1 MKSEYFL
8 TATIGFPK
16 KESPPFILEAKWG
29 SFRLISMSGSVAGR
43 MLLPIFLY
51 IIFGSSIFAA
61 LFGND
66 ALQSS
71 IWKPHPEL
79 VGTLGLIFLLGI
91 FFMAYRLEKKGNKMI
106 SRDAVEHPELARVVK
121 VKAVR
126 YGRIL
131 HVLKVEIGEKSEDV
145 FVQCLRRNLKDAL
158 ELASESFS
166 LKKLGALYGQ

>member
-29 SFRLISMSGSVAGR
+29 SLRLISMSGSVAGR
-43 MLLPIFLY
+43 ILLPIFLY
-51 IIFGSSIFAA
+51 VIFGSGILVA
-61 LFGND
+61 LFSND

-71 IWKPHPEL
+71 LWKPHPEL
-79 VGTLGLIFLLGI
+79 LETLVAIFLLGI
-91 FFMAYRLEKKGNKMI
+91 FYMAIRFEKKGNQMT
-106 SRDAVEHPELARVVK
+106 SRDAVEHPELARAVK
-121 VKAVR
+121 VEAVR

-131 HVLKVEIGEKSEDV
+131 HVLKVKIGERSEV
-145 FVQCLRRNLKDAL
+145 IFVQCLRRNLKDAL

-166 LKKLGALYGQ
+166 LRKLGALYDQ